1 TVVKVMVVSF
11 ILFVFFEFKDII
23 IDKLSKFILIK
34 VLKNEFKVHLY
45 GKYYRVFFKNKKWQF
60 DKSDY
65 YWCIKNNFQS
75 GNKEVYMYEEGIIKT
90 KSGNSKNIKI
100 VSEDILIID
109 DTYYVKSTSDVYKN
123 LLQENKS
130 IGYKLLK
137 RSDYSVILFPLFL
150 LAISIVGATLA
161 NNIMTNNFRGEYVF
175 ASVKNGSI
183 NNIDESKKI
192 QFTNNEISINN
203 QSYKVDNVTMQ
214 ILDSNSEVVGS
225 YSKQGILVFKDDS
238 QNISYYIL
246 KPSQLFTNITTK

>member
-1 TVVKVMVVSF
+1 
-11 ILFVFFEFKDII
+11 
-23 IDKLSKFILIK
+23 
-34 VLKNEFKVHLY
+34 
-45 GKYYRVFFKNKKWQF
+45 
-60 DKSDY
+60 
-65 YWCIKNNFQS
+65 
-75 GNKEVYMYEEGIIKT
+75 
-90 KSGNSKNIKI
+90 
-100 VSEDILIID
+100 
-109 DTYYVKSTSDVYKN
+109 SDVYKN